1 MKKALLTLALL
12 VSALCAGA
20 QNIRLSEEI
29 PAGAADILRPRL
41 VQMLEAGGIAL
52 ADESDSLRVSAR
64 IVKRVETPA
73 GQVALEIE
81 LKTAL
86 GEADEVFPLKGVGDN
101 EEDAW
106 SRAVK
111 QFLPRSKNAQKF
123 IEKLKQ

>member
-1 MKKALLTLALL
+1 MKKVLLTLALL
-12 VSALCAGA
+12 LAALCAGA
-20 QNIRLSEEI
+20 QNIQMAEEI

-41 VQMLEAGGIAL
+41 AQMLEAGGITL
-52 ADESDSLRVSAR
+52 SGDDSLRVSAC
-64 IVKRVETPA
+64 IMKRVETPG

-86 GEADEVFPLKGVGDN
+86 GEADEVFPIKGVGDN
-101 EEDAW
+101 DEDAW